1 MGLRRFIRKH
11 FGSKNSLGSAVK
23 IIKSIENDELKSE
36 FFPVAWKYAALFTY
50 ALIILPFDPFI
61 ADKRLNG
68 TLASTA
74 AIATPIKGV
83 ATKSGATNKLQQSAK
98 TKSTASIKS
107 PAIVGV
113 SEGKCQQKSKTFR
126 IS

>member
-23 IIKSIENDELKSE
+23 IIENIENDELE
-36 FFPVAWKYAALFTY
+36 N
-50 ALIILPFDPFI
+50 
-61 ADKRLNG
+61 KRLNG
-68 TLASTA
+68 TLASPA

-98 TKSTASIKS
+98 TKSTAIIKS

-113 SEGKCQQKSKTFR
+113 SEGKCQQKSKNKFE
-126 IS
+126 